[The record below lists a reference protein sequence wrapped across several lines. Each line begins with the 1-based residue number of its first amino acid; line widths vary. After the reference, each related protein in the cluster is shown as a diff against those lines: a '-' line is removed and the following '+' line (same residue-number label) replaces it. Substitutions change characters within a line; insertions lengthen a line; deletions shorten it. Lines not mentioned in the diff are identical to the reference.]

1 MVRRSQHLSKPSVTP
16 VEEAMYA
23 QPQSS
28 SSFTITKEIV
38 DEYGKL
44 SAVDLI
50 NAILGE
56 IEDQKV
62 RNMLLLFSG
71 KLPTERKHDHRRK
84 KKDYELKQI
93 AKERN
98 TGSQTNEWVVCK
110 GEVRRSSE
118 LPIPN
123 NVRNF

>member
-71 KLPTERKHDHRRK
+71 KLPTEVPVD
-84 KKDYELKQI
+84 
-93 AKERN
+93 
-98 TGSQTNEWVVCK
+98 VV
-110 GEVRRSSE
+110 
-118 LPIPN
+118 
-123 NVRNF
+123 